1 MSKIFSSIFFFLSRA
16 FKIDSESGEIRTA
29 RALDFESE
37 PTFKLLVTA
46 QDNAPDSRFGTAS
59 VTVLVGDV
67 QDEKPVFEKSVY
79 EASVP
84 ENKANQDIIQVKV

>member
-1 MSKIFSSIFFFLSRA
+1 MLHFLIFYFYLTRA
-16 FKIDSESGEIRTA
+16 FKIDPESGEIRTS

-37 PTFKLLVTA
+37 PTHKLLVTA
-46 QDNAPDSRFGTAS
+46 KDNAPDSRFGTAS

-79 EASVP
+79 EGSVL
-84 ENKANQDIIQVKV
+84 ENKANEEILQVKV